1 MLDGS
6 HMGKCFW
13 SCLVA
18 WTTEI
23 RGGSLGE
30 GLFHCSNMVG
40 LDEQRW
46 SMVLELYC
54 RKAER
59 KREGRKERPAMATWR
74 KGKRRGKG
82 ELGMRREVGA

>member
-1 MLDGS
+1 
-6 HMGKCFW
+6 
-13 SCLVA
+13 
-18 WTTEI
+18 
-23 RGGSLGE
+23 
-30 GLFHCSNMVG
+30 
-40 LDEQRW
+40 
-46 SMVLELYC
+46 MVLELYC